1 MYVELDA
8 KNQGEVSQ
16 ILEQIQG
23 GDPYAEQRLVDLLY
37 TDLRKM
43 AAHQLK
49 SERSG
54 HTLQPTA
61 LVHEAYFRIFTGTP
75 LQVHNRAHFMALA
88 AQVIRRILVDYA
100 RSRTAVKRGGKDS
113 PLPLNEGLLF
123 DQSRVAEFLEV
134 HDALERL
141 RAWSP
146 RQSQIVEMRFFG
158 GMSEAEMATRLNVSE
173 RTVKR
178 DWAMA
183 RAWLHAELTV

>member
-23 GDPYAEQRLVDLLY
+23 GDPYAEQRLVNLLY

-100 RSRTAVKRGGKDS
+100 RNRTAVKRGGKDS
-113 PLPLNEGLLF
+113 PMPLNEGLLF

>member
-23 GDPYAEQRLVDLLY
+23 GDTYAEQRLVNLLY

-100 RSRTAVKRGGKDS
+100 RNRTAVKRGGKDS
-113 PLPLNEGLLF
+113 PMPLNEGLLF